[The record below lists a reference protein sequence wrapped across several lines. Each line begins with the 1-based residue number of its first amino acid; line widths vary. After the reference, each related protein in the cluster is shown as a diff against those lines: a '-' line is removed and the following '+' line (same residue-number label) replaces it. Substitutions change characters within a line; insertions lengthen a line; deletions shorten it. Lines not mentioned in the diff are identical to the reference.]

1 MCQTTYVEVTRL
13 TTKLSEKIK
22 QEEMGLKYG
31 HR

>member
-1 MCQTTYVEVTRL
+1 MCQISYVEVRRW